1 MTKDEIKQ
9 QISMVDV
16 VRRYGLQPDRSG
28 FIRCPFHTGD
38 RTASMKVYNDN
49 FHCFGCGADGD
60 IFKFVML
67 IDGVS
72 FKDAFVSL
80 GGHYDHAETKNE
92 ARHRKRDLLI
102 AEQKRRKRERELE
115 EKRIELKDISD
126 YLCLLLRAEKSLE
139 PLSEGWCLVENELPQ
154 TYGRWL
160 ELREEVNEK

>member
-16 VRRYGLQPDRSG
+16 VKRYGLQPDRSG

-38 RTASMKVYNDN
+38 RTASMKLYKDN
-49 FHCFGCGADGD
+49 FYCYGCGATGD

-72 FKDAFVSL
+72 FRDAFVSL

-115 EKRIELKDISD
+115 ERRIELKDISD